1 MTQKSHRLSF
11 RHRQRTSQRL
21 LVVVLLAPA
30 LGCAG
35 ITERVCTTEYRFGIT
50 LSVRDSITRAPAGRG
65 SLITLQSGAAVDTVK
80 ETSTFD
86 GPYGLAGER
95 AGVFAITIDKAGYR
109 RWSRT
114 GVQVTAGECHVNGV
128 AVEAL
133 LQP

>member
-11 RHRQRTSQRL
+11 RHGQRLSQRV
-21 LVVVLLAPA
+21 LVVALLAPA
-30 LGCAG
+30 LGCAA
-35 ITERVCTTEYRFGIT
+35 ITERVCTADFRFGIS
-50 LSVRDSITRAPAGRG
+50 LSVRDSITRAPIGRG